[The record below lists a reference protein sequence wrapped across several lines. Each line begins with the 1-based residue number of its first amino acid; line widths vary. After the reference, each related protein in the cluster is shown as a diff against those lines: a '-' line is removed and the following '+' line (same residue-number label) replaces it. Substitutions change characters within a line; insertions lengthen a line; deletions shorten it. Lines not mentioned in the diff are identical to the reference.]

1 MSDRLLY
8 LPLGGAGEIGMNCY
22 VYGYGP
28 AGRERYI
35 VVDLG
40 VTFPSMDG
48 TPGVDLIF
56 ADVSWLEERKERID
70 AIFITHA
77 HEDHVGAV
85 GHLWPR
91 LGAPI
96 YARTFTA
103 HLARLKFEE
112 HGHDEL
118 MIKTV
123 SAWPQQVDV
132 GPFKVGF
139 LPVSHSIPE
148 SSALVI
154 DSPAGRVIHTGDFK
168 IDETPVVG
176 EAFDRALWESVSKD
190 GVKALVCDST
200 NVFTDKPGRSESE
213 VVGPLTELISSLDGM
228 VAATTFA
235 SNIARVKS
243 LAEAGSKAGR
253 SVVLLGRAMR
263 KMITAGIETG
273 IISEFPKTIS
283 PEQAGDIPRANLML
297 LTTGSQGEYR
307 AATAQLSRGKY
318 LGLKMAAGD
327 TVIFSSKT
335 IPGNEMSV
343 ARILNN
349 FSEMG
354 VSCITGRDDI
364 HVSGH
369 ANRPDLTMMHEVV
382 KPQIVIPM
390 HGEHR
395 HLTEHAALAEA
406 NGLQAVVAPNGVGVD
421 LTGDT
426 PEIAEYVE
434 TGRTYLDGKVQ
445 IGATDGVVRDR
456 IRMAQYGLVV
466 ATVIVE
472 DDEPLGD
479 CWCEIRGLPEI
490 GLSRVPLV
498 DVLETDINQFLNRAG
513 KKTLRDDG
521 KLEEDMRRILRKTTN
536 DETGKKPEIQIVIS
550 RLSA

>member
-283 PEQAGDIPRANLML
+283 PRTGRRHSPRQPDAVDHGITGRIPRRHRATVARQIPRAENGRGRHRNFLVQNHS
-297 LTTGSQGEYR
+297 GQRNVRGAHSQQLFRDGRELHYR
-307 AATAQLSRGKY
+307 TR
-318 LGLKMAAGD
+318 
-327 TVIFSSKT
+327 
-335 IPGNEMSV
+335 
-343 ARILNN
+343 
-349 FSEMG
+349 
-354 VSCITGRDDI
+354 
-364 HVSGH
+364 
-369 ANRPDLTMMHEVV
+369 
-382 KPQIVIPM
+382 
-390 HGEHR
+390 
-395 HLTEHAALAEA
+395 
-406 NGLQAVVAPNGVGVD
+406 
-421 LTGDT
+421 
-426 PEIAEYVE
+426 
-434 TGRTYLDGKVQ
+434 
-445 IGATDGVVRDR
+445 
-456 IRMAQYGLVV
+456 
-466 ATVIVE
+466 
-472 DDEPLGD
+472 
-479 CWCEIRGLPEI
+479 
-490 GLSRVPLV
+490 
-498 DVLETDINQFLNRAG
+498 
-513 KKTLRDDG
+513 
-521 KLEEDMRRILRKTTN
+521 
-536 DETGKKPEIQIVIS
+536 
-550 RLSA
+550 